1 MKLIESSVEILPQ
14 EEGLLGAY
22 KQCEI
27 AGRTAYKSL
36 DKMTNDSAKKF
47 VDAMCKSNHGAV
59 LEHGTIYLYFSYCS
73 PMHDINYMK
82 LVNIRLFYEKNPY
95 SKVVIKTEDHYKMDV
110 YITTNCRV
118 IFEHDRNKDLEYLC
132 EPTEHHEKR
141 VTARFIC
148 SRGVSHEAVRHR
160 KFSFLQESQRYC
172 MYSKER
178 MGGEITYIIPE
189 WVKSRIHEVANCV
202 NSLTNTS
209 NNYILDEQ
217 TIYDIIRIHML
228 ALDRATSRWW
238 ESLKKA
244 EDDYMYLLVDEC
256 GLKAEEARGV
266 LPNDCKTE
274 LIMTGYVSDWQHFFD
289 LRSKGT
295 TGKPHPD
302 IKVLAD
308 NLYTQ
313 FIENGILH
321 QL

>member
-14 EEGLLGAY
+14 AEGLLGAY

-36 DKMTNDSAKKF
+36 DKMTDSSAKKF
-47 VDAMCKSNHGAV
+47 VEAMCKSNHGAV

-73 PMHDINYMK
+73 PLHDINYMK
-82 LVNIRLFYEKNPY
+82 LVNIRMFYEKNPY
-95 SKVVIKTEDHYKMDV
+95 SKVVIKTEDHYKIDV
-110 YITTNCRV
+110 YISTNYRV
-118 IFEHDRNKDLEYLC
+118 IFENNRNDDLQYLC
-132 EPTEHHEKR
+132 EPTKHHEKR

-189 WVKSRIHEVANCV
+189 WVKSRIYEIADTINP
-202 NSLTNTS
+202 LTGTS
-209 NNYILDEQ
+209 NSYILDEQ
-217 TIYDIIRIHML
+217 TIPDIIRIHML
-228 ALDRATSRWW
+228 ALDRATNCWW
-238 ESLKKA
+238 EFLKKA
-244 EDDYMYLLVDEC
+244 EEDYMYLLVDEC

-274 LIMTGYVSDWQHFFD
+274 LIMTGFISDWEHFFD
-289 LRSKGT
+289 LRSKGI

-308 NLYTQ
+308 DLLSQ
-313 FIENGILH
+313 FTEAKLI
-321 QL
+321 

>member
-27 AGRTAYKSL
+27 AGRTAYRSL
-36 DKMTNDSAKKF
+36 DKMTDASAKRF
-47 VDAMCKSNHGAV
+47 VEAMCKSNHGAV
-59 LEHGTIYLYFSYCS
+59 LEHGTIYLHFSYCS
-73 PMHDINYMK
+73 PIHDVNYMK
-82 LVNIRLFYEKNPY
+82 LVNIRLFYERNPY
-95 SKVVIKTEDHYKMDV
+95 SKVVIKTEDHYKIDV
-110 YITTNCRV
+110 YITTNCRT
-118 IFEHDRNKDLEYLC
+118 IFENDRNDDLQYLC
-132 EPTEHHEKR
+132 EPTKHHEKR

-189 WVKSRIHEVANCV
+189 WVKSLEEYKEGMNAEKKWHKILQECEHTYMCLV
-202 NSLTNTS
+202 N
-209 NNYILDEQ
+209 
-217 TIYDIIRIHML
+217 
-228 ALDRATSRWW
+228 
-238 ESLKKA
+238 
-244 EDDYMYLLVDEC
+244 EC
-256 GLKAEEARGV
+256 NKKAEEARSV

-274 LIMTGYVSDWQHFFD
+274 LIMTGFISDWKHFFD

-308 NLYTQ
+308 DLLSQ
-313 FIENGILH
+313 FTEAKLI
-321 QL
+321 